1 MLTDRISS
9 GTGSKIMIAT
19 TNISNI
25 LWLGD
30 SACDDPAL
38 VGGKSAHLSRL
49 AADYHVPSGF
59 CLTAAAF
66 DPHYSADA
74 PLPTVL
80 ATALAAAYEALARR
94 AGFPD
99 VPIAV
104 RSSAIDEDGD
114 LASFAGQY
122 ETELHLVGVDAVL
135 GAIVRCWA
143 SGRNERALAYRKQ
156 QGLGTEGVRLA
167 VLVQQLVMA
176 DTSAVVFSA
185 NPISGNRDEV
195 VVTASWGLG
204 ESVVSGTVTPD
215 TWVVRKADL
224 TVKEERIGAKER
236 MTVAVTGGT
245 REVTVPRL
253 LRERA
258 SLSRAQVAELAK
270 LAMELE
276 EKMGRPVD
284 IETAYAREE
293 LFLLQCRPIT
303 TLDKIGATPVADVS
317 ATVSG

>member
-1 MLTDRISS
+1 
-9 GTGSKIMIAT
+9 MIAT
-19 TNISNI
+19 TNVSNI

-30 SACDDPAL
+30 RACDDPAR

-49 AADYHVPSGF
+49 SADYQVPSGF

-66 DPHYSADA
+66 DPDHSADA
-74 PLPTVL
+74 PLPT
-80 ATALAAAYEALARR
+80 ALAAALTAAYEALARR
-94 AGFPD
+94 VGCPD
-99 VPIAV
+99 VPVAV
-104 RSSAIDEDGD
+104 RSSALDEDGD
-114 LASFAGQY
+114 LASFAGQH
-122 ETELHLVGVDAVL
+122 ETELNLVGVDDVL
-135 GAIVRCWA
+135 GAVVRCWA

-156 QGLGTEGVRLA
+156 QGLNTEEVRLA
-167 VLVQQLVMA
+167 VLVQQLVMV

-224 TVKEERIGAKER
+224 AVKEERIGAKER

-258 SLSRAQVAELAK
+258 SLSRAQVTELAT

-276 EKMGRPVD
+276 VKMNRSVD

-303 TLDKIGATPVADVS
+303 TLDEIGATPEADVS
-317 ATVSG
+317 ATVSD